1 MPATLSVELYV
12 GLWRWWQSH
21 YGPWLLPL
29 RVTKIAGVNLMVNGV
44 VCLTLFV
51 WWIIQFHVKLDDL
64 CFYNFVAA
72 QRFAKTMSREQLLN
86 PDEGS
91 GSRNDYWMKVSWER

>member
-72 QRFAKTMSREQLLN
+72 HGLQNYEQGTVVESRRGIRV
-86 PDEGS
+86 P
-91 GSRNDYWMKVSWER
+91 K